1 MNKTK
6 QKGNIGELLV
16 ASELTKK
23 GYYVFSEL
31 GDNAPIDLIA
41 IPEHDTKKIVRV
53 QVKSTTSKNGTITVS
68 LLKTTKSYVR
78 KYGENDFDLFAVYI
92 SDLDKIIYIP
102 LSRVYKNDKS
112 LTIRCAPSKNN
123 QSVGVTL
130 IDNFLDFK
138 I

>member
-6 QKGNIGELLV
+6 QKGNVGELLV
-16 ASELTKK
+16 AAELTKK

-41 IPEHDTKKIVRV
+41 ISEHDTKKIVRV

-102 LSRVYKNDKS
+102 LSIVYKND
-112 LTIRCAPSKNN
+112 N
-123 QSVGVTL
+123 VTE
-130 IDNFLDFK
+130 FK
-138 I
+138 TQD